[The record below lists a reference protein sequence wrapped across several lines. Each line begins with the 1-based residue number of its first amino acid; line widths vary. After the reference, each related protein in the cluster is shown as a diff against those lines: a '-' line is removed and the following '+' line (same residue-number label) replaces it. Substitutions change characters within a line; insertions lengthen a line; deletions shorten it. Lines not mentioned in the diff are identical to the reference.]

1 MHLISIENSR
11 MEKVIHYNQP
21 NNQGNFN
28 TYTTKWGNNEQQGNI
43 EQSYI
48 PFPWK
53 LTAWI
58 VSITAILQGVCDLD
72 QSLEVSVPLPSHPPN
87 FLNVPTTFDHL
98 FLPKHYTTV
107 FKWKKMMLYK
117 LRRSFDQK
125 LISPNLSSNT

>member
-11 MEKVIHYNQP
+11 MEKVIHYNQS

-28 TYTTKWGNNEQQGNI
+28 MYTTKWGNNEQQGNI

-72 QSLEVSVPLPSHPPN
+72 QSLEVSVPPPT
-87 FLNVPTTFDHL
+87 PP
-98 FLPKHYTTV
+98 PK
-107 FKWKKMMLYK
+107 
-117 LRRSFDQK
+117 
-125 LISPNLSSNT
+125 I